1 MSGRS
6 GAAKGAAGVVFGLVA
21 GVVTL
26 LVPVVGNGD
35 SPASGSATTG
45 LVAGAIPAA
54 YVPLLQRA
62 ATTCPPVTAALL
74 AGQISVESSWNPA
87 AVSPAGAQGI
97 AQFTP
102 DTWAGA
108 GAGVDGDGDGVR
120 DPFDPADAIPAQA
133 AQMCRLLAAV
143 TAAGLPGD
151 PVDLALAAY
160 NAGPQRVL
168 DARGIP
174 SIPETQAY
182 VRTVR
187 TAAAAY
193 AGGNTSGTAG
203 TASGTVT
210 PPPGAPL
217 DGTWMAPVDGPL
229 TSGFAPRPDGFHPGA
244 DLGVPVG
251 TPVRA
256 AHGGSVIAAGPA
268 EGFGQWVVLD
278 HGGGV
283 HTVYGHISQVLVSVG
298 RAVRAGDVIALS
310 GNEGTSSGPHLHFEV
325 RLDGQAVDPVAYYQA
340 LGLAL

>member
-1 MSGRS
+1 VSGRS
-6 GAAKGAAGVVFGLVA
+6 GAATGAAGVVFGLVV

-26 LVPVVGNGD
+26 LVPVVGGVD
-35 SPASGSATTG
+35 SPGFGSATTG
-45 LVAGAIPAA
+45 LVVAAIPAA

-102 DTWAGA
+102 DTWAR
-108 GAGVDGDGDGVR
+108 AGVDGDGDGVR

-143 TAAGLPGD
+143 TAARLPGD

-203 TASGTVT
+203 TASGTVA
-210 PPPGAPL
+210 PASGAPL
-217 DGTWMAPVDGPL
+217 DGTWEAPVDGPL
-229 TSGFAPRPDGFHPGA
+229 TSGFGPREDGFHPGA
-244 DLGVPVG
+244 DLGVPIG

-256 AHGGSVIAAGPA
+256 AHDGSVIAAGPA

-298 RAVRAGDVIALS
+298 QAVRAGDVIAQS